1 MHALV
6 AEAMRKAAIAWIAVD
21 GGEAYPVWCL
31 WVDDALVLVTGDD
44 EQPTPGLADAAT
56 VIVSARGDHGGRI
69 VSWTANVARVMP
81 DDEAWVE
88 VAPQLAGKRLNA
100 SGTNEALVERWT
112 TTAAIYRLT
121 PADDDIVA
129 IPEGSLATP
138 PKPTPAARRTAKPFR
153 LHRVKKR

>member
-1 MHALV
+1 
-6 AEAMRKAAIAWIAVD
+6 MRKAAIAWIAVD

-31 WVDDALVLVTGDD
+31 WIDDSLLLVTGDD
-44 EQPTPGLADAAT
+44 EQPTPGLGDAAT
-56 VIVSARGDHGGRI
+56 VTVSARGDHGGRI

-81 DDEAWVE
+81 DDEAWAE